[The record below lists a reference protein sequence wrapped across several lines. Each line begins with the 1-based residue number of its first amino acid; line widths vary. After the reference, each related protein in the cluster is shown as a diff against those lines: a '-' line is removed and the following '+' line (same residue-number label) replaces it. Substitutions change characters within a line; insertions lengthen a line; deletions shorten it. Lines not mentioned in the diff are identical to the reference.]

1 MKRFILIL
9 LSILVLLTIWITVD
23 LNYPYKTDIKKFDYK
38 EVARLD
44 GDMWRSYYE
53 KKNSGFFCN
62 LLS

>member
-38 EVARLD
+38 EVANLD
-44 GDMWRSYYE
+44 TL
-53 KKNSGFFCN
+53 NSLEPQIN
-62 LLS
+62 TDKRR